1 MTIED
6 ALSVREARAAYFAR
20 AGFPADGGYADKW
33 VKLKLG
39 SRTIFAFPNSA
50 ARLRSVRLHDLHH
63 IVTGYD
69 TSWRGEAEIAA
80 WELAAGCAD
89 HAAAWILN
97 LGAAMIGLVLCPL
110 RLAAAFRRGRRSES
124 LYRSE
129 FSEELLAMSV
139 RELRQKLRIA

>member
-1 MTIED
+1 MTTD
-6 ALSVREARAAYFAR
+6 DRVSVREARAEYFAR
-20 AGFPADGGYADKW
+20 AGFPADGGYAEKW

-39 SRTIFAFPNSA
+39 SRTVFAFPNST

-89 HAAAWILN
+89 HAAAWVLN
-97 LGAAMIGLVLCPL
+97 LGAAMIGLVICPL
-110 RLAAAFRRGRRSES
+110 RVAAAFRRGRRSDT

-139 RELRQKLRIA
+139 RELRDKLRVL